1 MLLTFDALRPEYEH
15 LWTIISGPGGLTRV
29 AATMRE
35 AAAIMAPEARERFLA
50 VERRTGVPW
59 FITGIVLTR
68 EAGSPPNFH
77 AWLHNGDPMFDHN
90 GAARQTVNV
99 PAHRPPDPAVS
110 WEDGA
115 VDAYEIEGLID
126 ADWSPAGVAWILEKF
141 NGFGYRL
148 YHHIRSPYLWGA
160 TSVQQRGKYTA
171 DRRWDP
177 AVMDPQIGGMALL
190 AALMT
195 REPEIRSQMGGG
207 GNMAERMPPH
217 EETSGDVRRI

>member
-1 MLLTFDALRPEYEH
+1 MNLTFPTLRREYEE
-15 LWTIISGPGGLTRV
+15 LWDTINRPGGLTRV
-29 AATMRE
+29 AETMRE
-35 AAAIMAPEARERFLA
+35 AEAIIGPDARERFEA

-59 FITGIVLTR
+59 FVTGIVFTR

-90 GAARQTVNV
+90 GVPRQTVSV

-126 ADWSPAGVAWILEKF
+126 RNDWSPALVAWLLEKF

-148 YHHIRSPYLWGA
+148 YHHVRSPYLWGA

-171 DRRWDP
+171 DRAWDP
-177 AVMDPQIGGMALL
+177 AVMDSQIGGMALL
-190 AALMT
+190 AALMQ
-195 REPEIRSQMGGG
+195 REPGLRRQMKDGG
-207 GNMAERMPPH
+207 
-217 EETSGDVRRI
+217 